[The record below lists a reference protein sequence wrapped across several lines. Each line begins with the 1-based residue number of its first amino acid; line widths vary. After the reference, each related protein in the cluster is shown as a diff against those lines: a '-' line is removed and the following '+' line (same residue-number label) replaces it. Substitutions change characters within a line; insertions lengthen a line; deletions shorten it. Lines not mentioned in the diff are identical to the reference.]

1 MDYVFCYLSYYGY
14 KMAKTVMSGFWEE
27 MDRLGKD
34 RNPYR
39 AGFAQVVGVAESR
52 QQALD
57 LYTEAA
63 EYFYGR
69 CLHVDPRF
77 AAPPGYVTEATQR
90 AGIEGQVKLAA
101 EGKASGGTSATG
113 PARLQSLA
121 RDMQGIVDNGY
132 LIIGSPDEVTE
143 QIRELA
149 TTLNVGQLMLLMQF
163 GNLPTEIV
171 KYNTR
176 LFAEKVIP
184 KLRSL
189 FSEWENRWWPK
200 PLERRQRAT
209 ASTFMSAVGAGPNQ
223 SREPAA

>member
-14 KMAKTVMSGFWEE
+14 KMAQNVMQGFWEE
-27 MDRLGKD
+27 MARLGKD

-57 LYTEAA
+57 LYTGPA

-90 AGIEGQVKLAA
+90 AGIESQVRMAA
-101 EGKASGGTSATG
+101 EGKAAGGPATNASSATKM
-113 PARLQSLA
+113 QSLA
-121 RDMQGIVDNGY
+121 RDMQNIVANGY
-132 LIIGSPDEVTE
+132 VIVGSPDDVAE
-143 QIRELA
+143 QLHELA

-163 GNLPTEIV
+163 GNLSSELT
-171 KYNTR
+171 KFNTR
-176 LFAEKVIP
+176 LFAEKVMP
-184 KLRSL
+184 KLKGL
-189 FSEWENRWWPK
+189 FCEWENRWWPR
-200 PLERRQRAT
+200 PMESRQRA
-209 ASTFMSAVGAGPNQ
+209 AL
-223 SREPAA
+223 PAFLPQAAAP

>member
-1 MDYVFCYLSYYGY
+1 MQ
-14 KMAKTVMSGFWEE
+14 GFWEE
-27 MDRLGKD
+27 MARLGKD

-57 LYTEAA
+57 LYSGPA

-90 AGIEGQVKLAA
+90 AGIESQVKLAA
-101 EGKASGGTSATG
+101 EGKAASGPSTNAASATKM
-113 PARLQSLA
+113 QSLA
-121 RDMQGIVDNGY
+121 RDMKNIVANGY
-132 LIIGSPDEVTE
+132 VIIGSPDEVAD
-143 QIRELA
+143 QLHELA

-163 GNLPTEIV
+163 GNLSSEHT

-176 LFAEKVIP
+176 LFAEKVMP
-184 KLRSL
+184 KLKGL
-189 FSEWENRWWPK
+189 FSEWQNRWWPR
-200 PLERRQRAT
+200 PLARPQRAT
-209 ASTFMSAVGAGPNQ
+209 L
-223 SREPAA
+223 PAFRPEAALP